1 LLDRKVIITCAVTG
15 GGDPRVN
22 PAIPIT
28 PKQIAESSLEAANA
42 GAAVAHIHVRDP
54 ESGRQSMEFAHY
66 REVVERIREK
76 NPNLILNLTTGLGG
90 NMVPGHPDP
99 RTFGEGSTL
108 TTTDRR
114 LAHIEALKPE
124 LCSLDMGSMNKG
136 AEIFINSERH
146 LREAA
151 KRLRAAGVKP
161 ELEVFEP
168 GHLMFTRQ
176 LIEEGLIDAPPLIQ
190 ICLGMIWSAPATPE
204 TMLYMRGLL
213 PPGAVWITFGKG
225 LTQFPMM
232 AQGVLLGGH
241 VRIGFED
248 TPWLAPGELAP
259 SNAALVEH
267 AAKIITLLH
276 QSPASPK
283 EARAI
288 MGLPAG

>member
-1 LLDRKVIITCAVTG
+1 MTG
-15 GGDPRVN
+15 GGDPSVN

-28 PKQIAESSLEAANA
+28 PKQIAESSLAAADA
-42 GAAVAHIHVRDP
+42 GAAIAHIHVRDP
-54 ESGRQSMEFAHY
+54 KTGKQSMEFDHY

-76 NPNLILNLTTGLGG
+76 NPRLILNLTTGLGG
-90 NMVPGHPDP
+90 NMVPGDPDP
-99 RTFGEGSTL
+99 RVFAEGSTL
-108 TTTDRR
+108 TSTDRR
-114 LAHIEALKPE
+114 LSHVEKLKPE

-136 AEIFINSERH
+136 REVFINSERH
-146 LREAA
+146 LREAVT
-151 KRLRAAGVKP
+151 RLRAAGVKP

-176 LIEEGLIDAPPLIQ
+176 LIEEGMIDPPPVIQ

-225 LTQFPMM
+225 LSQYPML

-248 TPWLAPGELAP
+248 TAWLAPGELAP
-259 SNAALVEH
+259 SNAALIERAVKLI
-267 AAKIITLLH
+267 ALLH
-276 QSPASPK
+276 KSPATPD

-288 MGLPAG
+288 MGLRPH